1 MALGDS
7 VSARPTPEASRVEQ
21 VERLYAAKSAE
32 ELRIAASLVP
42 QADIVPDRGPA
53 DARVL
58 LVKGCAGPAEASGL
72 PALDG
77 PDGQA
82 AAAALEA
89 LGFDPESVY
98 ATVSHPGAD
107 SVPDGACAQAR
118 SARLRATIEAVD
130 PFAVVALDATAAQ
143 DVSVAFGVSAV
154 DFGVASRVGGR
165 TILAVDGLEASL
177 TDEDR
182 KRAVWAQFRSLKP
195 AAPAW

>member
-1 MALGDS
+1 MALGDN

-42 QADIVPDRGPA
+42 EADCVPDRGPA

-72 PALDG
+72 PALVG

-98 ATVSHPGAD
+98 ATVSRPGAD
-107 SVPDGACAQAR
+107 PEPDGASAR
-118 SARLRATIEAVD
+118 AHGARLRATIEAVD
-130 PFAVVALDATAAQ
+130 PFAVVALDAAAAQ
-143 DVSVAFGVSAV
+143 DVAIAFDMSSV
-154 DFGVASRVGGR
+154 DFGVVRRVNGR
-165 TILAVDGLEASL
+165 SILAVDGLEASL
-177 TDEDR
+177 YDDHR
-182 KRAVWAQFRSLKP
+182 KRVVWAQLRSLKP
-195 AAPAW
+195 AAPLW